1 MLFKCFHRDFIRD
14 KPVKWFVNA
23 LSSGLLKLIH
33 FICCF
38 TVQPKL
44 VQESVQKIQK
54 ELEEW
59 THKTDTTVVDIAIS
73 TLQLL
78 IAKPAGVF
86 DAYAAPYPTPNSS
99 RVNVFNQDLS
109 VCDGVRVNAFVFSPF
124 SVISPLLGFLQTERA
139 VVTVVVPERFPLPS
153 WWPMINAMGS
163 AEGLIGKA
171 GITKRSF
178 ISDKARF

>member
-1 MLFKCFHRDFIRD
+1 M
-14 KPVKWFVNA
+14 KWFVNA